1 LNLSCGFEWGNQYL
15 WDQYSDQELL
25 GYARTALNGE
35 DWSVPGGAGAASV
48 SFTGG
53 NGEDYTDVAM
63 TDLQYTVTPS
73 AEGGTCYWTVRFT
86 DTNGNITD
94 TAKSGSGT
102 YTIRPDGMGTL
113 NYDGNSNYASGAGT
127 WQIINLSGNAPS

>member
-63 TDLQYTVTPS
+63 TDLRYTVTCGV
-73 AEGGTCYWTVRFT
+73 EGGVCYWTQRFT
-86 DTNGNITD
+86 NTSGGITD
-94 TAKSGSGT
+94 TAMSGT
-102 YTIRPDGMGTL
+102 GTFTIMPDSAGTL
-113 NYDGNSNYASGAGT
+113 AWDGNDNYTSGAGT
-127 WQIINLSGNAPS
+127 WQIINFSSHAP